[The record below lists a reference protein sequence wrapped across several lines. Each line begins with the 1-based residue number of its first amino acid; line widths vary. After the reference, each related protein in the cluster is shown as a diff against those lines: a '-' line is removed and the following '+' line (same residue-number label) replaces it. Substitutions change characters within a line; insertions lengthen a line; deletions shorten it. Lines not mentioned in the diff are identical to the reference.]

1 MSEFAFFRFKSMA
14 MLTREEEEHREE
26 IVKITEEVLD
36 AKGLEC
42 DSKISKISLEQLGE
56 ILDEVRKLRRKRK
69 KQIDSEDQN
78 EELQVSGEDMS
89 NEYEG
94 KKTTP

>member
-1 MSEFAFFRFKSMA
+1 MA
-14 MLTREEEEHREE
+14 MLTREEEEHKDE

-56 ILDEVRKLRRKRK
+56 ISDEVRKLRRKRK
-69 KQIDSEDQN
+69 KQLDSEEQN
-78 EELQVSGEDMS
+78 EELPVSGVDMS
-89 NEYEG
+89 NEYEEE
-94 KKTTP
+94 KTILHMLDKRK

>member
-1 MSEFAFFRFKSMA
+1 MA

-26 IVKITEEVLD
+26 IVKITEVLD

-78 EELQVSGEDMS
+78 EELEVSGENMS

-94 KKTTP
+94 KKLLRMLNKRK